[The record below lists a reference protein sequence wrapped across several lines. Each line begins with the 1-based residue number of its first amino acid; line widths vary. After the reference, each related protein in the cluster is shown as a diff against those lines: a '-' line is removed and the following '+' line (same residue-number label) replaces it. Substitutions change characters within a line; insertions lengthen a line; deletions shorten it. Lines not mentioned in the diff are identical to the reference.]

1 MILIKQA
8 QVFAPDDRGPMD
20 VLIINDRIVSIAD
33 TIEPPSLPGQA
44 LTELD
49 GAGCLLV
56 PGLVDPLVHLSGGGG
71 EGGFDRRTRPL
82 EAEAAFAAGITT
94 AIGCLGTDAITRSHA
109 DLLATVRGL
118 RCRGLNAFCLT
129 GSYAVPPPTLTG
141 SVERDLLLIPEMI
154 GLGEVAIADHR
165 GSQADWAALA
175 ALTAE
180 CRRGALLAGK
190 RGMVLVHLGDGRS
203 PFALLETLI
212 ERTEI
217 PRSAFL
223 VTHANRTAHTFEAA
237 LDFARAGG
245 QIDFTTS
252 TTQAFIAAGEVPAA
266 EALRRALDHGISP
279 DQITFSSDGQASLPA
294 FDADGRLTGF
304 QVADPGSLLRA
315 LQSAVLDHNLPL
327 PVALSAVALNPAR
340 LFGLDDVG
348 CLRVGGRGDALLL
361 AEGSFSR
368 VATLAGGQLVDLVE
382 PARLHHG

>member
-8 QVFAPDDRGPMD
+8 HVFAPDDQGPMD
-20 VLIINDRIVSIAD
+20 VLIINERIVSMAGSIS
-33 TIEPPSLPGQA
+33 PPSLPGQA
-44 LTELD
+44 LRQLD
-49 GAGCLLV
+49 GQGCLLV

-165 GSQADWAALA
+165 GSQSDWRALA
-175 ALTAE
+175 ELTAE

-190 RGMVLVHLGDGRS
+190 RGMVLVHLGDGLA
-203 PFALLETLI
+203 PFERLETLI
-212 ERTEI
+212 EHTEI

-237 LDFARAGG
+237 LAFARAGG
-245 QIDFTTS
+245 CIDFTTS
-252 TTQAFIAAGEVPAA
+252 TTQAFIDAGEVPASH
-266 EALRRALDHGISP
+266 ALTRALDHGIPP

-304 QVADPGSLLRA
+304 QVADPASLLKA
-315 LQSAVLDHNLPL
+315 FQSAVLDHHVPL
-327 PVALSAVALNPAR
+327 PVALSAVGRNSAR

-348 CLRVGGRGDALLL
+348 RLYPGGRGDALLL
-361 AEGSFSR
+361 DEDSLSR
-368 VATLAGGQLVDLVE
+368 VATLAGGQLVDIAD
-382 PARLHHG
+382 PKRLHPG